1 MTDVLVAGG
10 GLAGL
15 VAARHLAADGFDVTV
30 FEKEPTVGGR
40 VRTTREDGFT
50 YDRGFQ
56 VVFDSYPA
64 VQRELDVDGL
74 DLRQFA
80 PGATLARPGERS
92 VISDPLRDPRTMT
105 QTLFNR
111 EITVG
116 DKLRVLQ
123 LRRELAGREE
133 ADIFDPAGPDRTIEA
148 ALADRGFSRAF
159 GQRFVAPFY
168 GGITLD
174 RSLST
179 DARIFEYTF
188 ARLTDGSAAV
198 PADGMSAIPEQLAR
212 RAREAG
218 ARIETGETVESIE
231 SDGVGEAAKTGDDV
245 AVTVTFTRRSGE
257 RVTVAGRPLRSTI
270 PAGGRAPFVV
280 RLEDRAAEPTAVEAA
295 TTYETGAPSPYDG
308 LTVLDHDVTDRSESQ
323 VTVNGRVENR
333 GGERVGA
340 RVIATFYDGNG
351 SVVGVRSVPTSP
363 RVLGPGGAGEF
374 EVRLRTLGNV
384 PSRAGEVESY
394 ELSLVAEASS

>member
-1 MTDVLVAGG
+1 MANRLVVVVIALLVGG
-10 GLAGL
+10 GLYLGL
-15 VAARHLAADGFDVTV
+15 TAVEEALRPDPAADLDGEVAVT
-30 FEKEPTVGGR
+30 G
-40 VRTTREDGFT
+40 TT
-50 YDRGFQ
+50 
-56 VVFDSYPA
+56 
-64 VQRELDVDGL
+64 
-74 DLRQFA
+74 
-80 PGATLARPGERS
+80 
-92 VISDPLRDPRTMT
+92 MH
-105 QTLFNR
+105 
-111 EITVG
+111 
-116 DKLRVLQ
+116 
-123 LRRELAGREE
+123 
-133 ADIFDPAGPDRTIEA
+133 
-148 ALADRGFSRAF
+148 
-159 GQRFVAPFY
+159 
-168 GGITLD
+168 LD
-174 RSLST
+174 RVGRPT
-179 DARIFEYTF
+179 A
-188 ARLTDGSAAV
+188 
-198 PADGMSAIPEQLAR
+198 
-212 RAREAG
+212 
-218 ARIETGETVESIE
+218 
-231 SDGVGEAAKTGDDV
+231 VGEVRNGLGEPIDDV